1 MILGIREGADMG
13 VVQTT
18 VRISEI
24 ELKGFKNTQYGRI
37 IMPSA
42 GNKDYFS
49 KTADILGIYGQN
61 GSGKTAVIEA
71 MEFVQTLLTG
81 RPLSRE
87 VVHYISKDMETCT
100 ITVKFII
107 QTVSKK
113 TMAEYSVQLKRIS
126 KSEFEIE
133 HESLCSAAWT
143 GVKFESKKT
152 LIDYGLHSEG
162 PTFTPKYRLEDLIR
176 ENDENKVNLSVAKK
190 IARKDLVSFI
200 FGPEGR
206 GVFISASEGASEDYA
221 YIIHS
226 LYQYA
231 GMNLFVI
238 SNARAGAISMDFMI
252 PFAFRLDL
260 GERIAKGDLLIR
272 LDEPSVISKE
282 HFEMARKILHEMNVV
297 LDAMIPGLSIG
308 IYDFGEQLLERG
320 EEGHR
325 VELISK
331 RGEITI
337 PLKYESEGII
347 KIISVLNAL
356 MCVYN
361 NASMCLI
368 IDELDAGVYEY
379 LLGELLSVF
388 EKGARGQ
395 LIFTSHNLR
404 ALEMIHKSSIVFSTT
419 NPSNR
424 YIRLQNIKSN
434 HNLRDMYLRSIV
446 LGGQKEAIYE
456 ETDSVEIGRAF
467 RRAGKAVRDGGQD

>member
-1 MILGIREGADMG
+1 MDRKGADQS
-13 VVQTT
+13 VIQTT

-37 IMPSA
+37 VMPSA
-42 GNKDYFS
+42 GNKDFFS
-49 KTADILGIYGQN
+49 KTGDILGIYGQN

-71 MEFVQTLLTG
+71 MELVQTLMTG
-81 RPLSRE
+81 RPLSPE
-87 VVHYISKDMETCT
+87 TVHYISKEAETGEM
-100 ITVKFII
+100 IVKFTI
-107 QTVSKK
+107 QANGKK
-113 TMAEYSVQLKRIS
+113 TMAEYSVLLKRVS
-126 KSEFEIE
+126 KDEFEISRE
-133 HESLCSAAWT
+133 TLLAAAWN
-143 GVKFESKKT
+143 GEKFESKKT
-152 LIDYGLHSEG
+152 LIDYSLHSEG
-162 PTFTPKYRLEDLIR
+162 TIFTPKYRYEDLIR
-176 ENDENKVNLSVAKK
+176 ENDENKVNLSVAKR
-190 IARKDLVSFI
+190 IARKDMVSFI
-200 FGPEGR
+200 FSQEGR
-206 GVFISASEGASEDYA
+206 AIFLSAAGGASEDYA
-221 YIIHS
+221 YIIQS

-238 SNARAGAISMDFMI
+238 SNAHSGAISMNFMM

-282 HFEMARKILHEMNVV
+282 HFEIAQQIIREMNVV
-297 LDAMIPGLSIG
+297 LKAIIPGLSIE
-308 IYDFGEQLLERG
+308 IYDLGEQLLERG
-320 EEGHR
+320 EIGHR

-356 MCVYN
+356 MSVYN
-361 NASMCLI
+361 NPSMCLM

-388 EKGARGQ
+388 EKGAKGQ

-404 ALEMIHKSSIVFSTT
+404 ALEMLHKNSIVFSTT
-419 NPSNR
+419 NPTNR

-434 HNLRDMYLRSIV
+434 HNLRDMYLRSIL
-446 LGGQKEAIYE
+446 LGGQKEAIYA

-467 RRAGKAVRDGGQD
+467 RRAGKAVGDGGQN

>member
-1 MILGIREGADMG
+1 MG

-42 GNKDYFS
+42 GIKDYFS

-133 HESLCSAAWT
+133 HEALCSAAWT
-143 GVKFESKKT
+143 GEKFESKKT

-162 PTFTPKYRLEDLIR
+162 PTFTPKYRLEELIR

-206 GVFISASEGASEDYA
+206 GVFLSASEGASEDYA
-221 YIIHS
+221 YIIQS

-419 NPSNR
+419 NPANR

>member
-1 MILGIREGADMG
+1 MG
-13 VVQTT
+13 VVQTM

-42 GNKDYFS
+42 GNKDFFS

-71 MEFVQTLLTG
+71 MELVQTLLTG
-81 RPLSRE
+81 RPLSKE
-87 VVHYISKDMETCT
+87 AVHYISKDAETCT

-107 QTVSKK
+107 QTDSKK
-113 TMAEYSVQLKRIS
+113 AMAEYSVQLKRIS
-126 KSEFEIE
+126 KSEFEII
-133 HESLCSAAWT
+133 HETLSSAAWS
-143 GVKFESKKT
+143 GEKFESKKNV
-152 LIDYGLHSEG
+152 IDFGLHSEG
-162 PTFTPKYRLEDLIR
+162 PIFTPKYRLEDLIR

-190 IARKDLVSFI
+190 IAGKDLVSFI

-206 GVFISASEGASEDYA
+206 GVFLSAADGASQDYA
-221 YIIHS
+221 YIIQS
-226 LYQYA
+226 IYQYA

-238 SNARAGAISMDFMI
+238 SNAHAGAISMDFMI

-260 GERIAKGDLLIR
+260 GEKIAKGDLIIR

-282 HFEMARKILHEMNVV
+282 HFEIAGQIFQEMNIV

-320 EEGHR
+320 ETGHR

-331 RGEITI
+331 RGDITI

-361 NASMCLI
+361 NPSMCLI

-419 NPSNR
+419 NPANR

-446 LGGQKEAIYE
+446 LGGQKEAIYA

>member
-1 MILGIREGADMG
+1 MG
-13 VVQTT
+13 VVQTM

-42 GNKDYFS
+42 GNKDFFS

-81 RPLSRE
+81 RPLSKE
-87 VVHYISKDMETCT
+87 AVHYISKDAETCT

-107 QTVSKK
+107 QADSKK
-113 TMAEYSVQLKRIS
+113 AMAEYSVQLKRIS
-126 KSEFEIE
+126 KSEFEII
-133 HESLCSAAWT
+133 HETLSSAAWS
-143 GVKFESKKT
+143 GEKFESKKNV
-152 LIDYGLHSEG
+152 IDFGLHSEG
-162 PTFTPKYRLEDLIR
+162 PIFTPKYRLEDLIR

-190 IARKDLVSFI
+190 IAGKDLVSFI

-206 GVFISASEGASEDYA
+206 GVFLSAADGASQDYA
-221 YIIHS
+221 YIIQS
-226 LYQYA
+226 IYQYA

-238 SNARAGAISMDFMI
+238 SNAHAGAISMDFMI

-260 GERIAKGDLLIR
+260 GEKIAKGDLIIR

-282 HFEMARKILHEMNVV
+282 HFEIAGQIFQEMNIV

-320 EEGHR
+320 ETGHR

-331 RGEITI
+331 RGDITI

-361 NASMCLI
+361 NPSMCLI

-419 NPSNR
+419 NPANR

-446 LGGQKEAIYE
+446 LGGQKEAIYA

>member
-1 MILGIREGADMG
+1 MIQAE
-13 VVQTT
+13 

-37 IMPSA
+37 VMPSA
-42 GNKDYFS
+42 GNKDFVS

-71 MEFVQTLLTG
+71 MEFVQVLLTG
-81 RPLSRE
+81 QPLSRE
-87 VVHYISKDMETCT
+87 TVHFISKESETCT

-107 QTVSKK
+107 QADGRKA
-113 TMAEYSVQLKRIS
+113 MAEYSVQLKRIS
-126 KSEFEIE
+126 KDEFEISRE
-133 HESLCSAAWT
+133 ILCAAAWK
-143 GVKFESKKT
+143 GEKFESKKT
-152 LIDYGLHSEG
+152 VIDYDLHSEG
-162 PTFTPKYRLEDLIR
+162 AIFTPKYRLEDLMR
-176 ENDENKVNLSVAKK
+176 ESDENKVNLSVAKR

-200 FGPEGR
+200 FGPESR
-206 GVFISASEGASEDYA
+206 SVFLSAADGASEDYA
-221 YIIHS
+221 YIIES

-238 SNARAGAISMDFMI
+238 SNAHSGAISMNFMI

-282 HFEMARKILHEMNVV
+282 HFKLAKQIIHEMNVV
-297 LDAMIPGLSIG
+297 LDTIIPGLSIG

-320 EEGHR
+320 ETGHR

-331 RGEITI
+331 RGEIII

-361 NASMCLI
+361 NSSMCLI
-368 IDELDAGVYEY
+368 IDELDSGVYEY

-388 EKGARGQ
+388 EKGAKGQ

-404 ALEMIHKSSIVFSTT
+404 ALEMLNKNSIVFSTT

-434 HNLRDMYLRSIV
+434 HNLRDMYLRSII

-467 RRAGKAVRDGGQD
+467 RRAGKAVGDGNQN

>member
-1 MILGIREGADMG
+1 
-13 VVQTT
+13 
-18 VRISEI
+18 
-24 ELKGFKNTQYGRI
+24 
-37 IMPSA
+37 
-42 GNKDYFS
+42 
-49 KTADILGIYGQN
+49 
-61 GSGKTAVIEA
+61 
-71 MEFVQTLLTG
+71 
-81 RPLSRE
+81 
-87 VVHYISKDMETCT
+87 
-100 ITVKFII
+100 
-107 QTVSKK
+107 
-113 TMAEYSVQLKRIS
+113 
-126 KSEFEIE
+126 
-133 HESLCSAAWT
+133 
-143 GVKFESKKT
+143 
-152 LIDYGLHSEG
+152 
-162 PTFTPKYRLEDLIR
+162 
-176 ENDENKVNLSVAKK
+176 
-190 IARKDLVSFI
+190 
-200 FGPEGR
+200 
-206 GVFISASEGASEDYA
+206 
-221 YIIHS
+221 
-226 LYQYA
+226 
-231 GMNLFVI
+231 MN
-238 SNARAGAISMDFMI
+238 FMI
-252 PFAFRLDL
+252 PVAFRLDL

-272 LDEPSVISKE
+272 LDEPSVISKD
-282 HFEMARKILHEMNVV
+282 HFEMARKILQEMNVI

-320 EEGHR
+320 ETGHR

-388 EKGARGQ
+388 EKGAKGQ

-467 RRAGKAVRDGGQD
+467 RRAGKAVRDGSQD

>member
-1 MILGIREGADMG
+1 MG
-13 VVQTT
+13 VVQTM

-42 GNKDYFS
+42 GNKDFFS

-71 MEFVQTLLTG
+71 MELVQTLLTG
-81 RPLSRE
+81 RPLSKE
-87 VVHYISKDMETCT
+87 AVHYISKDAETCT

-107 QTVSKK
+107 QTDSKK
-113 TMAEYSVQLKRIS
+113 AMAEYSVQLKRIS
-126 KSEFEIE
+126 KSEFEII
-133 HESLCSAAWT
+133 HETLSSAAWS
-143 GVKFESKKT
+143 GEKFESKKNV
-152 LIDYGLHSEG
+152 IDFGLHSEG
-162 PTFTPKYRLEDLIR
+162 PIFTPKYRLEDLIR

-190 IARKDLVSFI
+190 IAGKDLVSFI

-206 GVFISASEGASEDYA
+206 GVFLSAADGASQDYA
-221 YIIHS
+221 YIIQS
-226 LYQYA
+226 IYQYA

-238 SNARAGAISMDFMI
+238 SNAHAGAISMDFMI

-260 GERIAKGDLLIR
+260 GEKIAKGDLIIR

-282 HFEMARKILHEMNVV
+282 HFEIAGQILQEMNIV

-320 EEGHR
+320 ETGHR

-331 RGEITI
+331 RGDITI

-361 NASMCLI
+361 NPSMCLI

-419 NPSNR
+419 NPANR

-446 LGGQKEAIYE
+446 LGGQKEAIYA

>member
-1 MILGIREGADMG
+1 MVRKGVDRT
-13 VVQTT
+13 VVQDT

-37 IMPSA
+37 VMPSA
-42 GNKDYFS
+42 GNKSFFS

-71 MEFVQTLLTG
+71 MEFVQALITG

-87 VVHYISKDMETCT
+87 AVHYISKEADACT
-100 ITVKFII
+100 IIVRFII
-107 QTVSKK
+107 QSDSKK
-113 TMAEYSVQLKRIS
+113 AMAEYSVQLKRVS
-126 KSEFEIE
+126 NSEFEITQE
-133 HESLCSAAWT
+133 ILSGAAWN
-143 GVKFESKKT
+143 GEKFESKKT
-152 LIDYGLHSEG
+152 LIDYKLHSEG
-162 PTFTPKYRLEDLIR
+162 VIFTPKYRLEDLIR
-176 ENDENKVNLSVAKK
+176 ENEENKVNLSVAKK

-206 GVFISASEGASEDYA
+206 GVFLSAAKGASQDYA
-221 YIIHS
+221 YLIES

-238 SNARAGAISMDFMI
+238 SNAHAGAISMNFMI

-282 HFEMARKILHEMNVV
+282 HFKMAQQIIREMNVV
-297 LDAMIPGLSIG
+297 LDTIIPGLSIG
-308 IYDFGEQLLERG
+308 IYDLGEQLFERG
-320 EEGHR
+320 ETGHR

-331 RGEITI
+331 REEIII

-368 IDELDAGVYEY
+368 IDELDAGVFEY

-388 EKGARGQ
+388 EKGAKGQ

-404 ALEMIHKSSIVFSTT
+404 ALEMINKNSIVFSTA

-424 YIRLQNIKSN
+424 YTRLQNIKSN
-434 HNLRDMYLRSIV
+434 HNLRDMYLRSIT
-446 LGGQKEAIYE
+446 LGGQKETVYE

-467 RRAGKAVRDGGQD
+467 RRAGKAVEDGGQN

>member
-1 MILGIREGADMG
+1 LDQEGIDMG
-13 VVQTT
+13 VVQST

-49 KTADILGIYGQN
+49 NTADILGIYGQN

-71 MEFVQTLLTG
+71 MEFVQILLTG

-87 VVHYISKDMETCT
+87 AVHYISKDMETCT

-107 QTVSKK
+107 QADGKK
-113 TMAEYSVQLKRIS
+113 TMAEYSVQLSRIS
-126 KSEFEIE
+126 KSEFEITRE
-133 HESLCSAAWT
+133 TLCLAAWI
-143 GVKFESKKT
+143 GEKFENKKT
-152 LIDYGLHSEG
+152 MIDYGVHSEG
-162 PTFTPKYRLEDLIR
+162 PAFTPKYRLEDLIR
-176 ENDENKVNLSVAKK
+176 ENDENKVNLSVAKR

-206 GVFISASEGASEDYA
+206 GVFLSASEGASEDYA
-221 YIIHS
+221 YIIDA

-238 SNARAGAISMDFMI
+238 SNARSGAISMNFMI
-252 PFAFRLDL
+252 PVAFRLDL

-272 LDEPSVISKE
+272 LDEPSVISNDQ
-282 HFEMARKILHEMNVV
+282 FEMARKILQELNVI

-320 EEGHR
+320 ETGHR

-361 NASMCLI
+361 NASMCLV

-388 EKGARGQ
+388 EKGAKGQ

>member
-1 MILGIREGADMG
+1 MG
-13 VVQTT
+13 VVQTM

-42 GNKDYFS
+42 GNKDHFS

-71 MEFVQTLLTG
+71 MEFVQTLLMG

-107 QTVSKK
+107 RTDSKK
-113 TMAEYSVQLKRIS
+113 NMAEYSVQLKSIS
-126 KSEFEIE
+126 KSEFEIA
-133 HESLCSAAWT
+133 HEALCSAAWT
-143 GVKFESKKT
+143 GEKFESKKT
-152 LIDYGLHSEG
+152 LIDYGLHSDG

-206 GVFISASEGASEDYA
+206 GVFLSASEGASEDYA
-221 YIIHS
+221 YIIQS

-388 EKGARGQ
+388 EKGAKGQ

-404 ALEMIHKSSIVFSTT
+404 ALEMINKSSIVFSTT

>member
-1 MILGIREGADMG
+1 MDQEGIDMG
-13 VVQTT
+13 VVQST

-42 GNKDYFS
+42 GNKDYFTN
-49 KTADILGIYGQN
+49 TADILGIYGQN

-71 MEFVQTLLTG
+71 MEFVQILLTG

-87 VVHYISKDMETCT
+87 AVHYISKDMETGT

-107 QTVSKK
+107 QADGKK
-113 TMAEYSVQLKRIS
+113 TMAEYSVQLSRIS
-126 KSEFEIE
+126 KSEFEITRE
-133 HESLCSAAWT
+133 TLCLAAWI
-143 GVKFESKKT
+143 GEKFENKKT
-152 LIDYGLHSEG
+152 VIDYELHSEG
-162 PTFTPKYRLEDLIR
+162 PVFTPKYRLEDLIR
-176 ENDENKVNLSVAKK
+176 ENDENKVNLSVAKR

-206 GVFISASEGASEDYA
+206 GVFLSASEGASEDYA
-221 YIIHS
+221 YIIEA

-238 SNARAGAISMDFMI
+238 SNARSGAISMNFMI
-252 PFAFRLDL
+252 PVAFRLDL

-272 LDEPSVISKE
+272 LDEPSVISND
-282 HFEMARKILHEMNVV
+282 HFEMARKILQEMNVI

-320 EEGHR
+320 ETGHR

-361 NASMCLI
+361 NASMCLV

-388 EKGARGQ
+388 EKGAKGQ

>member
-1 MILGIREGADMG
+1 MIQAA
-13 VVQTT
+13 

-37 IMPSA
+37 VMPSS
-42 GNKDYFS
+42 GNKDFFS

-71 MEFVQTLLTG
+71 MGFIQALLTG
-81 RPLSRE
+81 LPLSKE
-87 VVHYISKDMETCT
+87 TVHYISKEEETCT
-100 ITVKFII
+100 ITVKFVI
-107 QTVSKK
+107 QTDSKK
-113 TMAEYSVQLKRIS
+113 AMAEYSVQLKRNS
-126 KSEFEIE
+126 KNEFEIIRE
-133 HESLCSAAWT
+133 ILSGAAWN
-143 GVKFESKKT
+143 GERFESKKT
-152 LIDYGLHSEG
+152 VIDYDLHSDG
-162 PTFTPKYRLEDLIR
+162 IIFTPKYRLEALVR

-206 GVFISASEGASEDYA
+206 PVFLSAADGASEDYA
-221 YIIHS
+221 FIIEA

-238 SNARAGAISMDFMI
+238 SSAHAGAISMDFMI

-282 HFEMARKILHEMNVV
+282 HFQMAQQIIHEMNVV
-297 LDAMIPGLSIG
+297 IDTIIPGLSIG
-308 IYDFGEQLLERG
+308 IYDLGRQLLEWG
-320 EEGHR
+320 ETGHK

-331 RGEITI
+331 RGEIII

-347 KIISVLNAL
+347 KIVSVLNAL

-368 IDELDAGVYEY
+368 IDELDSGVYEY

-388 EKGARGQ
+388 EKGAKGQ

-404 ALEMIHKSSIVFSTT
+404 ALEMLNKNSIVFSTT

-446 LGGQKEAIYE
+446 LGGQKETVYE

-467 RRAGKAVRDGGQD
+467 RRAGKAVGDGGQN

>member
-1 MILGIREGADMG
+1 MDQEGIDMG
-13 VVQTT
+13 VVQST

-49 KTADILGIYGQN
+49 NTADILGIYGQN

-71 MEFVQTLLTG
+71 MEFVQILLTG

-87 VVHYISKDMETCT
+87 AVHYISKDMETCT

-107 QTVSKK
+107 QADGKK
-113 TMAEYSVQLKRIS
+113 TMAEYSVQLSRIS
-126 KSEFEIE
+126 KSEFEITRE
-133 HESLCSAAWT
+133 TLCLAAWI
-143 GVKFESKKT
+143 GEKFENKKT
-152 LIDYGLHSEG
+152 MIDYGVHSEG
-162 PTFTPKYRLEDLIR
+162 PAFTPKYRLEDLIR
-176 ENDENKVNLSVAKK
+176 ENDENKVNLSVAKR

-206 GVFISASEGASEDYA
+206 GVFLSASEGASEDYA
-221 YIIHS
+221 YIIDA

-238 SNARAGAISMDFMI
+238 SNARSGAISMNFMI
-252 PFAFRLDL
+252 PVAFRLDL

-272 LDEPSVISKE
+272 LDEPSVISNDQ
-282 HFEMARKILHEMNVV
+282 FEMARKILQKMNVI

-320 EEGHR
+320 ETGHR

-361 NASMCLI
+361 NASMCLV

-388 EKGARGQ
+388 EKGAKGQ

>member
-1 MILGIREGADMG
+1 MDQEGIDMG
-13 VVQTT
+13 VVQST

-49 KTADILGIYGQN
+49 NTADILGIYGQN

-71 MEFVQTLLTG
+71 MEFVQILLTG

-87 VVHYISKDMETCT
+87 AVHYISKDMETCT

-107 QTVSKK
+107 QADGKK
-113 TMAEYSVQLKRIS
+113 TMAEYSVQLSRIS
-126 KSEFEIE
+126 KSEFEITRE
-133 HESLCSAAWT
+133 TLCLAAWI
-143 GVKFESKKT
+143 GEKFENKKT
-152 LIDYGLHSEG
+152 MIDYGVHSEG
-162 PTFTPKYRLEDLIR
+162 PAFTPKYRLEDLIR
-176 ENDENKVNLSVAKK
+176 ENDENKVNLSVAKR

-206 GVFISASEGASEDYA
+206 GVFLSASEGASEDYA
-221 YIIHS
+221 YIIEA

-238 SNARAGAISMDFMI
+238 SNARSGAISMNFMI
-252 PFAFRLDL
+252 PVAFRLDL

-272 LDEPSVISKE
+272 LDEPSVISND
-282 HFEMARKILHEMNVV
+282 HFEMARKILQEMNVI

-320 EEGHR
+320 ETGHR

-361 NASMCLI
+361 NASMCLV

-388 EKGARGQ
+388 EKGAKGQ

>member
-1 MILGIREGADMG
+1 MG
-13 VVQTT
+13 VVQTM

-42 GNKDYFS
+42 GNKDFFS

-81 RPLSRE
+81 RPLSKE
-87 VVHYISKDMETCT
+87 AVHYISKDAETCT

-107 QTVSKK
+107 QADSKK
-113 TMAEYSVQLKRIS
+113 AMAEYSVQLKRIS
-126 KSEFEIE
+126 KSEFEII
-133 HESLCSAAWT
+133 HETLSSAAWS
-143 GVKFESKKT
+143 GEKFEGKKNV
-152 LIDYGLHSEG
+152 IDFGLHSEG
-162 PTFTPKYRLEDLIR
+162 PIFTPKYRLEDLIR

-190 IARKDLVSFI
+190 IAGKDLVSFI

-206 GVFISASEGASEDYA
+206 GIFLSAADGASQDYA
-221 YIIHS
+221 YIIQS
-226 LYQYA
+226 IYQYA

-238 SNARAGAISMDFMI
+238 SNAHAGAISMDFMI

-260 GERIAKGDLLIR
+260 GEKIAKGDLIIR

-282 HFEMARKILHEMNVV
+282 HFEIAGQIFQEMNIV

-320 EEGHR
+320 GTGHR

-331 RGEITI
+331 RGDITI

-361 NASMCLI
+361 NSSMCLI

-419 NPSNR
+419 NPTNR

-446 LGGQKEAIYE
+446 LGGQKEAIYA

>member
-1 MILGIREGADMG
+1 MG
-13 VVQTT
+13 EVQTT

-49 KTADILGIYGQN
+49 KAADILGIYGQN

-71 MEFVQTLLTG
+71 MEFIQTLLTG

-107 QTVSKK
+107 QTDRKK

-126 KSEFEIE
+126 KSEFEIV
-133 HESLCSAAWT
+133 HEALCSAAWT
-143 GVKFESKKT
+143 GEKFESKKT
-152 LIDYGLHSEG
+152 LIDYGLHSDG

-206 GVFISASEGASEDYA
+206 GVFLSASEGASEDYA
-221 YIIHS
+221 YIIQS

-282 HFEMARKILHEMNVV
+282 HFEMARKILREMNVV

-308 IYDFGEQLLERG
+308 IFDFGEQLLERG
-320 EEGHR
+320 ETGHR
-325 VELISK
+325 VELISN

-337 PLKYESEGII
+337 PLKYEWEGII

-388 EKGARGQ
+388 EKGAKGQ

-404 ALEMIHKSSIVFSTT
+404 ALEMINKSSIVFSTT

>member
-1 MILGIREGADMG
+1 MDQEGIDMG
-13 VVQTT
+13 VVQST

-49 KTADILGIYGQN
+49 NTADILGIYGQN

-71 MEFVQTLLTG
+71 MEFVQILLTG

-87 VVHYISKDMETCT
+87 AVHYISKDMETCT

-107 QTVSKK
+107 QADGKK
-113 TMAEYSVQLKRIS
+113 TMAEYSVQLSRIS
-126 KSEFEIE
+126 KSEFEITRE
-133 HESLCSAAWT
+133 TLCLAAWI
-143 GVKFESKKT
+143 GEKFENKKT
-152 LIDYGLHSEG
+152 MIDYGVHSEG
-162 PTFTPKYRLEDLIR
+162 PAFTPKYRLEDLIR
-176 ENDENKVNLSVAKK
+176 ENDENKVNLSVAKR

-206 GVFISASEGASEDYA
+206 GVFLSASEGASEDYA
-221 YIIHS
+221 YIIDA

-238 SNARAGAISMDFMI
+238 SNARSGAISMNFMI
-252 PFAFRLDL
+252 PVAFRLDL

-272 LDEPSVISKE
+272 LDEPSVISNDQ
-282 HFEMARKILHEMNVV
+282 FEMARKILQEMNVI

-320 EEGHR
+320 ETGHR

-361 NASMCLI
+361 NASMCLV

-388 EKGARGQ
+388 EKGAKGQ

>member
-1 MILGIREGADMG
+1 MDQEGIDMG
-13 VVQTT
+13 VVQST

-49 KTADILGIYGQN
+49 NTADILGIYGQN

-71 MEFVQTLLTG
+71 MEFVQILLTG

-87 VVHYISKDMETCT
+87 AVHYISKDMETCT

-107 QTVSKK
+107 QADGKK
-113 TMAEYSVQLKRIS
+113 TMAEYSVQLSRIS
-126 KSEFEIE
+126 KSEFEITRE
-133 HESLCSAAWT
+133 TLCLAAWI
-143 GVKFESKKT
+143 GEKFENKKT
-152 LIDYGLHSEG
+152 MIDYGVHSEG
-162 PTFTPKYRLEDLIR
+162 PAFTPKYRLEDLIR
-176 ENDENKVNLSVAKK
+176 ENDENKVNLSVAKR

-206 GVFISASEGASEDYA
+206 GVFLSASEGASEDYA
-221 YIIHS
+221 YIIDA

-238 SNARAGAISMDFMI
+238 SNARSGAISMNFMI
-252 PFAFRLDL
+252 PVAFRLDL

-272 LDEPSVISKE
+272 LDEPSVISNDQ
-282 HFEMARKILHEMNVV
+282 FEMARKILQELNVI

-320 EEGHR
+320 ETGHR

-361 NASMCLI
+361 NASMCLV

-388 EKGARGQ
+388 EKGAKGQ

>member
-1 MILGIREGADMG
+1 MDQEGIDMG
-13 VVQTT
+13 VVQST

-49 KTADILGIYGQN
+49 NTADILGIYGQN
-61 GSGKTAVIEA
+61 GSGKTAVIKA
-71 MEFVQTLLTG
+71 MEFVQILLTG

-87 VVHYISKDMETCT
+87 AVHYISKDMETCT

-107 QTVSKK
+107 QADGKK
-113 TMAEYSVQLKRIS
+113 TMAEYSVQLSRIS
-126 KSEFEIE
+126 KSEFEITRE
-133 HESLCSAAWT
+133 TLCIAAWI
-143 GVKFESKKT
+143 GEKFENKKT
-152 LIDYGLHSEG
+152 MIDYGVHSEG
-162 PTFTPKYRLEDLIR
+162 PAFTPKYRLEDLIR
-176 ENDENKVNLSVAKK
+176 ENDENKVNLSVAKR

-206 GVFISASEGASEDYA
+206 GVFLSASEGASEDYA
-221 YIIHS
+221 YIIDA

-238 SNARAGAISMDFMI
+238 SNARSGAISMNFMI
-252 PFAFRLDL
+252 PVAFRLDL

-272 LDEPSVISKE
+272 LDEPSVISNDQ
-282 HFEMARKILHEMNVV
+282 FEMARKILQEMNVI

-320 EEGHR
+320 ETGHR

-361 NASMCLI
+361 NASMCLV

-388 EKGARGQ
+388 EKGAKGQ